1 MTKQCP
7 QCKGSK
13 TFMNQ
18 ECFTCEGKGKVD
30 PDAV

>member
-7 QCKGSK
+7 QCKGKGEFMK
-13 TFMNQ
+13 T